1 MRLMLEQTRP
11 SRRLDRYQPI
21 NPAPPPRRKPK
32 HVPRWLL
39 LIGLIV
45 YFLAPIRTNVLLLGT
60 DDSPERGAVG
70 RTDTIILTTVVPT
83 MPYLGMLSIPRDLW
97 VNVPGVGEQRIN
109 TAYFFA
115 EANQPGAGP
124 EAAMQTVRQNF
135 GMHVHYYAVIHMLGL
150 VNAVNTVG
158 GIDVELSSPMA
169 DYATGSYHLDGE
181 EALAF
186 IRERSSSDDFN
197 RMRRTQLL
205 LVALGTKVLQPA
217 NWPSLPNFILAG
229 IQTVDTNIP
238 LWQVPR
244 LLFALLRIP
253 FFGVDAR
260 TITSDMVYPFV
271 TAGGAQVLAPNW
283 ELINPLLMT
292 MFGE

>member
-1 MRLMLEQTRP
+1 
-11 SRRLDRYQPI
+11 
-21 NPAPPPRRKPK
+21 
-32 HVPRWLL
+32 
-39 LIGLIV
+39 
-45 YFLAPIRTNVLLLGT
+45 
-60 DDSPERGAVG
+60 
-70 RTDTIILTTVVPT
+70 
-83 MPYLGMLSIPRDLW
+83 MLSIPRDLW

-124 EAAMQTVRQNF
+124 EAAIQTVRQNF

-150 VNAVNTVG
+150 VNAVDAVG
-158 GIDVELSSPMA
+158 GVDVELSSAMGEHA
-169 DYATGSYHLDGE
+169 AGTYHLNGE
-181 EALAF
+181 DALAF
-186 IRERSSSDDFN
+186 VRERSSSDDFH

-205 LVALGTKVLQPA
+205 LVALGTKVLQPTS
-217 NWPSLPNFILAG
+217 WPNLPNFILAG
-229 IQTVDTNIP
+229 IQTVDTDIP

-244 LLFALLRIP
+244 LMFALLRIP

-260 TITSDMVYPFV
+260 TITSDMVSPFV

-283 ELINPLLMT
+283 ELINPLLMS

>member
-1 MRLMLEQTRP
+1 
-11 SRRLDRYQPI
+11 
-21 NPAPPPRRKPK
+21 
-32 HVPRWLL
+32 
-39 LIGLIV
+39 
-45 YFLAPIRTNVLLLGT
+45 
-60 DDSPERGAVG
+60 
-70 RTDTIILTTVVPT
+70 
-83 MPYLGMLSIPRDLW
+83 
-97 VNVPGVGEQRIN
+97 
-109 TAYFFA
+109 
-115 EANQPGAGP
+115 
-124 EAAMQTVRQNF
+124 MQTVRQNF